1 MRGFLNSLSSIL
13 FDDTQ
18 ELQIATRAFKTYKLK
33 IPIYAGSILTPEI
46 SHLILR
52 AKESNDLIARK
63 FLAKLVVD
71 AISLTKQSEIN
82 LIPIPSRAEAVRNRG
97 IKHINE
103 LVKEVNKLQP
113 VRTFYILEHQRKIAD
128 QSRLGS
134 AARFENM
141 REAFG
146 VNKNTS
152 PRNAFLFDDLVTTGA
167 TIAAAAKAL
176 EVRNIQL
183 LGVISACA
191 SALFTE

>member
-1 MRGFLNSLSSIL
+1 MRSFLKSLSSIL

-71 AISLTKQSEIN
+71 AISVTKQSEIN

-113 VRTFYILEHQRKIAD
+113 VRTFYILEHQKKIAD

-134 AARFENM
+134 SARFENM
-141 REAFG
+141 RDAFG

-152 PRNAFLFDDLVTTGA
+152 PVKAFIFDDLVTTGA

-191 SALFTE
+191 SARFTE